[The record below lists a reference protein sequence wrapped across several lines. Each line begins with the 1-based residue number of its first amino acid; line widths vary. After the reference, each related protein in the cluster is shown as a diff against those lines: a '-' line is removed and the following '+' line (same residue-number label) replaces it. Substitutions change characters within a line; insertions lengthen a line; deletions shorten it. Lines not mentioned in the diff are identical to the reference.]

1 MSGLRGRQQG
11 ISVLGLLFG
20 FVLVAFIAVVMMR
33 IVPAYISY
41 WTVKS
46 AMDSIARSAEPIV
59 GGKPTI
65 MSMINRRLEIND
77 VSGIDP
83 KAFQIQKGEHGA
95 YDVEVAYER
104 REHLF
109 GNIDVVLVF
118 NHAVEVKAE

>member
-1 MSGLRGRQQG
+1 MSSLRGRQQG
-11 ISVLGLLFG
+11 VSVLGLLFG
-20 FVLVAFIAVVMMR
+20 FILVAFIAVVLMR
-33 IVPAYISY
+33 IVPVYVGY

-46 AMDSIARSAEPIV
+46 AMDSIAQSPEPII

-65 MSMINRRLEIND
+65 MSMINRRMEIND

-83 KAFQIQKGEHGA
+83 KAFQIQKTKDGA
-95 YDVEVAYER
+95 YDVKVAYER